1 MVEVLNCNKIKNG
14 YEIEL
19 KENVFY
25 PDGKGGQLGDRGYI
39 GESKILEVKESK
51 VIVDRELSLGEYEYS
66 IDENRRRDIAQ
77 QHTAQ
82 HLFSSIEYS

>member
-1 MVEVLNCNKIKNG
+1 MLEVLNCNKIKNG

-25 PDGKGGQLGDRGYI
+25 PDGKGGQLGDRGNI

-51 VIVDRELSLGEYEYS
+51 SYCG
-66 IDENRRRDIAQ
+66 
-77 QHTAQ
+77 
-82 HLFSSIEYS
+82 